1 MCEHKSTDLHSTEFF
16 LSNYRTQDRIVKE
29 VWEPLTVTMP
39 TGKMENSEILEI
51 DDICKTC
58 KNLTIP
64 RHSPTLQENDVL
76 STCNDKFDFFIERTL
91 MVLCI
96 SGKFSY

>member
-1 MCEHKSTDLHSTEFF
+1 MCEHKSSDLNSTEFF
-16 LSNYRTQDRIVKE
+16 LPNYRTRIIKE
-29 VWEPLTVTMP
+29 LWGPLTATMP
-39 TGKMENSEILEI
+39 TGEMENSEILEI

-64 RHSPTLQENDVL
+64 RHSPTLQGNDVL

-91 MVLCI
+91 IILSI
-96 SGKFSY
+96 PGRFSY

>member
-1 MCEHKSTDLHSTEFF
+1 MCEHKSTDLNSTVLF
-16 LSNYRTQDRIVKE
+16 LPNYRTHDRIVKE
-29 VWEPLTVTMP
+29 LWEPLTVSMT

-64 RHSPTLQENDVL
+64 RHSPTLQGNDVL
-76 STCNDKFDFFIERTL
+76 STCNDQFDFLIERTL
-91 MVLCI
+91 MILSI
-96 SGKFSY
+96 PGRFSN